1 MLKPMPPDSVARYSF
16 TGIVTKPNWIA
27 PRHMD
32 RAISSYSHL
41 KLRGGHPTPRTI
53 PSLFGPGADPRLR
66 DMSEPTASPVPAIK
80 PDAEEQRAY
89 VLEDDPDI
97 AALEAD
103 ILRDLGFSVVICTRI
118 VELGDLMALALPHLM
133 VVDVMLPDG
142 DGGDITELLR
152 NAWPGIPVVFVSAA
166 SRERLAELA
175 PTGPV
180 VAKPFDIEAF
190 SAAVLDAVEAPRAL
204 RSVS

>member
-1 MLKPMPPDSVARYSF
+1 
-16 TGIVTKPNWIA
+16 
-27 PRHMD
+27 
-32 RAISSYSHL
+32 
-41 KLRGGHPTPRTI
+41 
-53 PSLFGPGADPRLR
+53 
-66 DMSEPTASPVPAIK
+66 MSEQNASPVPATP

-103 ILRDLGFSVVICTRI
+103 ILRGLGFSVVTCTRI
-118 VELGDLMALALPHLM
+118 VELGDLMALALPHLL

-152 NAWPGIPVVFVSAA
+152 TAWPGIPVVFVSAA

-180 VAKPFDIEAF
+180 VGKPFDIGAF
-190 SAAVLDAVEAPRAL
+190 SAAVLEAVAAPRELQNA
-204 RSVS
+204 S

>member
-1 MLKPMPPDSVARYSF
+1 
-16 TGIVTKPNWIA
+16 
-27 PRHMD
+27 
-32 RAISSYSHL
+32 
-41 KLRGGHPTPRTI
+41 
-53 PSLFGPGADPRLR
+53 
-66 DMSEPTASPVPAIK
+66 MSEPSASPVPAIK

-118 VELGDLMALALPHLM
+118 VELGDLMALALPHLL

-180 VAKPFDIEAF
+180 VAKPFDIEEF
-190 SAAVLDAVEAPRAL
+190 SAAVLDAVAAPRAL
-204 RSVS
+204 RPAS

>member
-1 MLKPMPPDSVARYSF
+1 MTD
-16 TGIVTKPNWIA
+16 PN
-27 PRHMD
+27 
-32 RAISSYSHL
+32 
-41 KLRGGHPTPRTI
+41 GTP
-53 PSLFGPGADPRLR
+53 
-66 DMSEPTASPVPAIK
+66 
-80 PDAEEQRAY
+80 RAY

-103 ILRDLGFSVVICTRI
+103 LLREMGFTVVTCTRI
-118 VELGDLMALALPHLM
+118 VELGDLMDVALPHLL

-152 NAWPGIPVVFVSAA
+152 TAWPGIPAIIVSAA

-175 PTGPV
+175 PIGPV
-180 VAKPFDIEAF
+180 VPKPFDLAVF
-190 SAAVLDAVEAPRAL
+190 QAAVGQALDGIQEL